1 MRIRFIIAGLLF
13 LLIQGCAKMGQPT
26 GGPKDVYPPEFIGSN
41 PPNRSVN
48 FSGDQVDIEFNE
60 FIQLKDQNKEILIS
74 PPMKEKPL
82 IRVRDKSIRVTFNE
96 ELKPQSTYTLNFG
109 KSLSDLNEGNLLPD
123 FEYVVSTGSSIDS
136 LSVTGTVT
144 DAFTLK
150 TGKDVQMLV
159 MLYEN
164 LSDSAPLLQIPK
176 YYGKANENGLF
187 AVNNVHADTFRVI
200 ALQDANNNLKYD
212 PGIENIAFLDSLL
225 VINSTNVHRET
236 FIKDTVKII
245 TAVEKP
251 LRKNKQDT
259 TRADTIIA
267 PGKVLDAVSITLNSF
282 IEENSKVFIT
292 ARERKLANKFMFAF
306 NRPLY
311 DSLKIQPLNFSAS
324 RDWIIPEP
332 SVTGDT
338 IDFWVK
344 DTITAKMD
352 TFLLRLTYT
361 TTDST
366 GSLYSRSDTVK
377 LRKSAGEKGER
388 GVRRRNRDDNEKVEN
403 TKNLTLNALL
413 SGRSTLDLNSPL
425 VISSSTPVQTIQPDS
440 IVFLKKADTVFVPDD
455 FKIQKEGLRRFKIAN
470 SWDESTQ
477 YKILLKPGSIRDI
490 YGFLNDSTEISFA
503 TQSVDY
509 YGNILL
515 TLSSTVYP
523 MIVQVTNEKGH
534 VVRSAVAR
542 HDGLITFDFM
552 PPGKYS
558 FKAIYDRN
566 DNGKWDTGNYL
577 KHIQPEK
584 VFIAGS
590 LQQLRSNWDM
600 ETSWTIPSK

>member
-1 MRIRFIIAGLLF
+1 MRNSLVITAILVLLF
-13 LLIQGCAKMGQPT
+13 QGCAKIGQPT

-41 PPNRSVN
+41 PPNHSVN

-60 FIQLKDQNKEILIS
+60 FIQLKDQNKEILVS

-96 ELKPQSTYTLNFG
+96 ELQPQSTYTLNFG

-150 TGKDVQMLV
+150 AGKDVQMLV

-164 LSDSAPLLQIPK
+164 LSDSAPLIEIPK
-176 YYGKANENGLF
+176 YYGRANENGLF
-187 AVNNVHADTFRVI
+187 AVNNIHPDTFRVI
-200 ALQDANNNLKYD
+200 ALQDANNNLMYD
-212 PGIENIAFLDSLL
+212 PGIENIAFLDSFL
-225 VINSTNVHRET
+225 VINSSNVHRET

-245 TAVEKP
+245 TDVEKP

-267 PGKVLDAVSITLNSF
+267 PGKVLNAVSITLNSF

-292 ARERKLANKFMFAF
+292 ARERKLENKFMFSF
-306 NRPLY
+306 NRPLF
-311 DSLKIQPLNFSAS
+311 DSLQIQPLNFRAS

-344 DTITAKMD
+344 DTVTARMD

-366 GSLYSRSDTVK
+366 GSLYSRSDTIK

-388 GVRRRNRDDNEKVEN
+388 GGRRRNRDNEKEEN
-403 TKNLTLNALL
+403 AKTLILNALL
-413 SGRSTLDLNSPL
+413 SGRSTHDLNSPL
-425 VISSSTPVQTIQPDS
+425 RILSSTPVESIQPDS
-440 IVFLKKADTVFVPDD
+440 IVFLKKSDTVFVATD
-455 FKIQKEGLRRFKIAN
+455 FKIEKEGLRKVKITN
-470 SWDESTQ
+470 RWDESTQ

-490 YGFLNDSTEISFA
+490 YGFTNDSTDISFS

-515 TLSSTVYP
+515 TLSSSVYP
-523 MIVQVTNEKGH
+523 IIVQVTNEKGY
-534 VVRSAVAR
+534 VVRTAVAR

-552 PPGKYS
+552 PPGKYG

-566 DNGKWDTGNYL
+566 DNGQWDTGNYL

-584 VFIAGS
+584 VYIAAS
-590 LQQLRSNWDM
+590 PQELRSNWDM